1 MTMNLH
7 AIAAPFVAIVTGA
20 ITATWRQS
28 AGYTYDPS
36 GNGSRIAAY
45 NDTSVDVRVQS
56 LESDELTL
64 LDSLTIQGIKRK
76 IYLTGNVEGV
86 DRAGKGGGDLIVFGT
101 DAGTPLTLR
110 GTTWLAR
117 LVLETWDAS
126 GWCCVAVTKQID
138 GAT

>member
-1 MTMNLH
+1 MSMNLH
-7 AIAAPFVAIVTGA
+7 AIAAPIVAVVTGA
-20 ITATWRQS
+20 VTATWMRS
-28 AGYTYDPS
+28 TGYVYDPS
-36 GNGSRIAAY
+36 GNGARVPSYDSTA
-45 NDTSVDVRVQS
+45 VDIRVQA
-56 LESDELTL
+56 LEGDDLTL
-64 LDSLTIQGIKRK
+64 LDSLNIQGIKRK
-76 IYLTGNVEGV
+76 IYMNGNVEGV

-101 DAGTPLTLR
+101 DAGTPAALR